1 MKSFFKNQS
10 FTKKIAPALW
20 AALHLAAFLALAICF
35 FEGRKFFVNTNLLDI
50 LPRSSQ
56 AKEIASADQA
66 LTQKMARQFFVL
78 ARAKNFESAKNA
90 ADVLASLALQADPD
104 KKIFESLSLGADSSA
119 LDQIL
124 EWHYK
129 NRFLLLDKETV
140 AKINSPGGIDELK
153 EEALQKA
160 FGAFTLTPLE
170 FIEGDP
176 FFLADLELQKL
187 IDALSKTG
195 TALALRDGVL
205 AAELDGWHY
214 VMVRGALTQKGAAIT
229 NKTSGVRLIYDC
241 ANKAAK
247 VCAKKALAGQDCAAG
262 GDDAES
268 GDVSFVFSGTPF
280 HSYQSSSSAQR
291 QVGIITALSVLAVVA
306 LLLFIF
312 RSALPL
318 LFSVGAI
325 SLSAAFGLCAELLA
339 FGQIHVLTFVFGTTL
354 IGTCLDYSVH
364 FWTRAR
370 FGSEGD
376 GAQIRNKLFKGLLLS
391 FASTELCYLL
401 MLFAPFALLKQ
412 ISVFCFA
419 GILSAF
425 LTTLL
430 FYPCLHLRGNSS
442 IAGNGAS
449 ALNEGSAETARAGIE
464 GKTAIADKTVTS
476 GKTLTAGGNGTK
488 IICALALV
496 FLALAIGFRK
506 NLRLD
511 NDLRKFY
518 TMSGKLLDDE
528 ILSAKVTKRSASAW
542 YYIVRGRSPQELLQN
557 EERFCDLLDQKIV
570 DGSLESYAATCR
582 FVPSKQSQERSLLA
596 SQKLMASADD
606 LLEAFGYPPNDF
618 AADLD
623 AARKLL
629 EQDSAA
635 DLEQIPDYLK
645 SALSALWVGKVGDEY
660 FSVVLP
666 TGGAKNDVQ
675 ASDSSRLQDLARM
688 AANVPNVYFV
698 NKMQSVEFE
707 LNRLTKI
714 MLALMAAAFVV
725 LVCALA
731 FFYKP
736 KVLVR
741 VAAVPLF
748 VLLCEA
754 GMIAALKIPLGFFC
768 VTGIILVFGLGL
780 DYIIY
785 TVESGGDKVNGLAVL
800 ISFATTALSF
810 GAIALSSFMPVHI
823 FGAVVFIGLVAAW
836 GSSRLLGS

>member
-1 MKSFFKNQS
+1 
-10 FTKKIAPALW
+10 
-20 AALHLAAFLALAICF
+20 
-35 FEGRKFFVNTNLLDI
+35 
-50 LPRSSQ
+50 
-56 AKEIASADQA
+56 
-66 LTQKMARQFFVL
+66 
-78 ARAKNFESAKNA
+78 
-90 ADVLASLALQADPD
+90 
-104 KKIFESLSLGADSSA
+104 
-119 LDQIL
+119 
-124 EWHYK
+124 
-129 NRFLLLDKETV
+129 
-140 AKINSPGGIDELK
+140 
-153 EEALQKA
+153 
-160 FGAFTLTPLE
+160 
-170 FIEGDP
+170 
-176 FFLADLELQKL
+176 
-187 IDALSKTG
+187 
-195 TALALRDGVL
+195 
-205 AAELDGWHY
+205 
-214 VMVRGALTQKGAAIT
+214 
-229 NKTSGVRLIYDC
+229 
-241 ANKAAK
+241 
-247 VCAKKALAGQDCAAG
+247 
-262 GDDAES
+262 
-268 GDVSFVFSGTPF
+268 
-280 HSYQSSSSAQR
+280 
-291 QVGIITALSVLAVVA
+291 
-306 LLLFIF
+306 
-312 RSALPL
+312 
-318 LFSVGAI
+318 
-325 SLSAAFGLCAELLA
+325 
-339 FGQIHVLTFVFGTTL
+339 
-354 IGTCLDYSVH
+354 
-364 FWTRAR
+364 
-370 FGSEGD
+370 
-376 GAQIRNKLFKGLLLS
+376 LS

-430 FYPCLHLRGNSS
+430 FYPCLRLRRNSS

-464 GKTAIADKTVTS
+464 GKTKIADKTVIS
-476 GKTLTAGGNGTK
+476 GKTLTAGDNGAK

-528 ILSAKVTKRSASAW
+528 ILSAQVTKRSTSAW

-557 EERFCDLLDQKIV
+557 EERFCDLLDQKIA
-570 DGSLESYAATCR
+570 DGVFESYAATCR
-582 FVPSKQSQERSLLA
+582 FVPSKQSQERSLLT
-596 SQKLMASADD
+596 SQKLMASTSADD

-618 AADLD
+618 AADLA

-645 SALSALWVGKVGDEY
+645 SALSALWIGKVGDEY

-666 TGGAKNDVQ
+666 TGGA
-675 ASDSSRLQDLARM
+675 QDLARM
-688 AANVPNVYFV
+688 AAEIPNVYFV

-714 MLALMAAAFVV
+714 MLALMAAAFAV
-725 LVCALA
+725 LICALA

-823 FGAVVFIGLVAAW
+823 FGSVVFIGLVAAW
-836 GSSRLLGS
+836 GSSRLLGG